1 LRKEAVK
8 IITVENLPFGGNP
21 NAGYDDQGER
31 VVIGPEYANEV
42 LEICE
47 RFLTDCSVTQRIVA
61 LKQSAELTEADRASL
76 AQHIMTSNAEVIL
89 VPTGT
94 RTILETHKYLLDRQ
108 DVMRAIRQKN
118 QNVCLFSCIRP
129 YQHRES
135 DLPTNVVAA
144 FVAAT
149 YWAGGHIYAAMGG
162 RRYEFGDYEVGP
174 DGQLH
179 NTFK

>member
-1 LRKEAVK
+1 MK
-8 IITVENLPFGGNP
+8 IIAVEILPFGGNP
-21 NAGYDDQGER
+21 NAGYDDQSEK
-31 VVIGPEYANEV
+31 VVMGPEYANAV
-42 LEICE
+42 LGICKS
-47 RFLTDCSVTQRIVA
+47 FLTDCSVTQRIVA
-61 LKQSAELTEADRASL
+61 LKQSAELTATDRANL
-76 AQHIMTSNAEVIL
+76 AQHIMTSDAEVIL

-108 DVMRAIRQKN
+108 DVMRAILQKN

-144 FVAAT
+144 FMGAT